1 MARAAQVRETKPEDQ
16 DNANAAE
23 DQDNAADVP
32 AEGSDSPVLDLT
44 DAAVKRL
51 IKTAKARGYVTLDE
65 LNSVMPSEEVTSDQ
79 IEDIYSMLADMG
91 ITVVES
97 EEETENVVAKVE
109 GEESYRNRRHQGR
122 GGEGCRPTAPM
133 IRCACICARWGRLNC
148 FARGRNRHCQAH

>member
-1 MARAAQVRETKPEDQ
+1 M
-16 DNANAAE
+16 AAE

-51 IKTAKARGYVTLDE
+51 IKTAKAKGYVTLDE

-97 EEETENVVAKVE
+97 EEETENVAPRSRARRV
-109 GEESYRNRRHQGR
+109 GNRRHQG
-122 GGEGCRPTAPM
+122 EAAKLPTTAPM
-133 IRCACICARWGRLNC
+133 IRCACTARDGAGELLSTRRRNC
-148 FARGRNRHCQAH
+148 HCQAH